1 MPNNNIKRL
10 DRGIK
15 DTIQTVKDY
24 APVAKGVAKTFLT
37 GGTVSGKPEEEVDF
51 GPGPT
56 PKAKTPP
63 PPSQWYKESSEHK
76 IPSYKEG
83 TNYVPKTGPAILHE
97 GEAVVPKEKN
107 MAKAKNPSLYRA
119 LHKLK
124 KGGLHR
130 ALGVPEGE
138 TISEDKLQ
146 KARNSSN
153 PHVAKMANFAH
164 TMKGWK
170 H

>member
-1 MPNNNIKRL
+1 MPNDNIKKL
-10 DRGIK
+10 DKGIK
-15 DTIQTVKDY
+15 SAVQTAKDY
-24 APVAKGVAKTFLT
+24 APVAANVAKTLLFR
-37 GGTVSGKPEEEVDF
+37 SRDEDNNVDF
-51 GPGPT
+51 GPGTT
-56 PKAKTPP
+56 PKQKTPP
-63 PPSQWYKESSEHK
+63 PPSQWYKESDSHK

-83 TNYVPKTGPAILHE
+83 TNYVPETGPAILHE

-124 KGGLHR
+124 KGALHR

-138 TISEDKLQ
+138 NIPEAKLE
-146 KARNSSN
+146 KARNSDN
-153 PHVAKMANFAH
+153 GHLAHMANMAH